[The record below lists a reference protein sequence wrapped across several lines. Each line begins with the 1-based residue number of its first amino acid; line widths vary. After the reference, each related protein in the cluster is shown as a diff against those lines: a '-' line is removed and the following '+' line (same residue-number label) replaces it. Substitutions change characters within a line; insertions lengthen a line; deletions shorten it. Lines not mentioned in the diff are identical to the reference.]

1 MNEIFM
7 FHSAHGVLLQEN
19 FFDMRSKITVLNG
32 ITLPQDLD
40 EEISQGKEIEIII
53 KTNSIVGDGVFT
65 SKHTEDEYFEGD
77 FESKYKNY
85 LKFVAVVQ
93 NDYLR
98 IIGVFLYNPISDEW
112 INFSG
117 SLDTTNMYINKMFS
131 IPNIEYDYND
141 PDAFQTG
148 YLRLMKTS
156 EGYESV
162 GRWLTPDRSDVKLYD
177 AQKREQN
184 LVERGTY
191 GNEDQFVYLFSHIL
205 ENEELADKFLSP
217 EPLRIT
223 IFNSACLYFGVDIR
237 NAAELFPTWTAIW
250 KHEIET
256 VLLNEIKT
264 TKDEIKELS
273 KDYPVTV
280 KMFDDTLKSFRKT
293 YKDLSR
299 KWGKDNDLGDLYD
312 LVQEEKEKRE
322 EKYMTR
328 PANDKG
334 RMKSVNF
341 MVELEDS
348 LHELMALDT
357 EKGEIEDNLES
368 KRQDSEK
375 YKAKKLEYDLLKKLD
390 FPITFKGKR
399 DRKKTSKLDPVFT
412 RPASISKRKGKSRST
427 KKSRGKGKNDD
438 LFPIVE
444 SV

>member
-1 MNEIFM
+1 M

-19 FFDMRSKITVLNG
+19 FFDMRPREVFNG

-40 EEISQGKEIEIII
+40 EEMYQGKEIEIII
-53 KTNSIVGDGVFT
+53 KTNSIVGDVAITGIN
-65 SKHTEDEYFEGD
+65 TEDEYFEGD

-98 IIGVFLYNPISDEW
+98 IISVFLYNPISDEW
-112 INFSG
+112 IDFSG

-131 IPNIEYDYND
+131 LPNIEYDYNE
-141 PDAFQTG
+141 PKFKTG
-148 YLRLMKTS
+148 YLGLEKTS
-156 EGYESV
+156 EGYKSV

-177 AQKREQN
+177 PQKREQN
-184 LVERGTY
+184 LVESGTY

-205 ENEELADKFLSP
+205 ENKELADKFLSP

-223 IFNSACLYFGVDIR
+223 IFNSACLYFGVNIR
-237 NAAELFPTWTAIW
+237 IAAELFPTWTAIW

-256 VLLNEIKT
+256 VLLNKIKT
-264 TKDEIKELS
+264 TKDEIKKLG

-293 YKDLSR
+293 YKGLSR
-299 KWGKDNDLGDLYD
+299 KWGEDNDLGDLYD
-312 LVQEEKEKRE
+312 LVQEEKEKRD

-328 PANDKG
+328 PGNDKG

-348 LHELMALDT
+348 LNELMVLDT
-357 EKGEIEDNLES
+357 EKEELKDNLES
-368 KRQDSEK
+368 KIFWSEK
-375 YKAKKLEYDLLKKLD
+375 YKAKKAEYDLLKKLG
-390 FPITFKGKR
+390 FPIIFEGKR
-399 DRKKTSKLDPVFT
+399 DRTQTSKLDPVFT
-412 RPASISKRKGKSRST
+412 RLTSGIRAKSRTTQKPRGKS
-427 KKSRGKGKNDD
+427 KFND
-438 LFPIVE
+438 LFTIVE